1 MREAEELEKLQRGE
15 IIKQSSNVQA
25 KRTPRKNVRE
35 KKRKPRKQRARE
47 VANDYVPT
55 DEVYRGLRP
64 FRGTSKLQRRLLRAT
79 QTFRNSPYFSVY
91 KTINKTI
98 TVSRTY

>member
-47 VANDYVPT
+47 VANDYAPT

-64 FRGTSKLQRRLLRAT
+64 FRGTSKLQRCVYEFT
-79 QTFRNSPYFSVY
+79 RNTDISLILVY
-91 KTINKTI
+91 KNINKTI
-98 TVSRTY
+98 TVNRTY